1 MLSQAG
7 RVVLIKATLQSL
19 LVFYMSTTKIPT
31 RVLNVLVNLIRRF
44 FWGKKNHNQY
54 LAYVAWDQICR
65 PVNEGGLGIKDL
77 ATFNDDILM
86 KYLWR
91 LAQGSDSQWA
101 QLMRAK
107 YISRSLLW
115 QSKRNYKCTIML
127 GSLMNLRG
135 RLLPML
141 RWKLGDGR
149 RCHALGE
156 PWIQGAV

>member
-1 MLSQAG
+1 MLFRSIKDGRQAHDFLIGKVSDRLKIWKGKLLSQAG

-91 LAQGSDSQWA
+91 LAQGSDS
-101 QLMRAK
+101 
-107 YISRSLLW
+107 
-115 QSKRNYKCTIML
+115 
-127 GSLMNLRG
+127 
-135 RLLPML
+135 
-141 RWKLGDGR
+141 
-149 RCHALGE
+149 
-156 PWIQGAV
+156 

>member
-91 LAQGSDSQWA
+91 LAQGSDS
-101 QLMRAK
+101 
-107 YISRSLLW
+107 
-115 QSKRNYKCTIML
+115 
-127 GSLMNLRG
+127 
-135 RLLPML
+135 
-141 RWKLGDGR
+141 
-149 RCHALGE
+149 
-156 PWIQGAV
+156 